1 MWVKNRTSAILNFN
15 KIIMF
20 ISKAISDGILQ
31 PNDKLPFHK
40 LVRFVS
46 EYFTYDVENSV
57 FFAKNGDKTKAI
69 YLMDIIEQLSII
81 GIELSPE
88 KLAQATESSKVQ
100 KEATLEHLVAS
111 LPEWDGIDHIKKFVG
126 FISTNAP
133 DQFESI
139 VKTWMTMGLG
149 MVIEPTRIDAVNR
162 TVLCLQ
168 SDKQRLGKTSIARW
182 LSQPFQTSYST
193 ALIEYDAPRK
203 DNDAKLELTK
213 NLIVVVDDID
223 TWSGSKIEGLK
234 SSISAKEIKVR
245 PPYFRQSIYGP
256 RRASY
261 FATTNQSGFL
271 NESGNT
277 RWAVFNVDAI
287 DWKGYTTECDAT
299 MLWAQAKAYWQNAG
313 PYTSLS
319 EQLVEFCLAS
329 SESHQI
335 DVEGDNIIAQYVK
348 YCDECDITA
357 LEIYQAMA
365 DTHRRLLGSATH
377 ALSKIGKGVKR
388 LYGESVAR
396 KINGRNKYRLK
407 LVQARKDS
415 DFEF

>member
-1 MWVKNRTSAILNFN
+1 
-15 KIIMF
+15 MF

-223 TWSGSKIEGLK
+223 TWSGAKIEGLK

-245 PPYFRQSIYGP
+245 PPYFRSSIYGP

-261 FATTNQSGFL
+261 FATTNQTGFL

-277 RWAVFNVDAI
+277 RWAVFGVEAI
-287 DWKGYTTECDAT
+287 DWEGYKSQCSAT
-299 MLWAQAKAYWQNAG
+299 SIWSQAKHYWEQGFQYA
-313 PYTSLS
+313 SLS
-319 EQLVEFCLAS
+319 DGLVEYCIAS

-335 DVEGDNIIAQYVK
+335 DVETDYIIARYVK
-348 YCDECDITA
+348 VCNECESTA
-357 LEIYQAMA
+357 LEIYGAMPEA
-365 DTHRRLLGSATH
+365 YRKLLGSQQY
-377 ALSKIGKGVKR
+377 ALSKIGKGVRR
-388 LYGESVAR
+388 LFGETVV
-396 KINGRNKYRLK
+396 KKVNGRTKYRLR
-407 LVQARKDS
+407 VIQAQTDN
-415 DFEF
+415 DLQF

>member
-1 MWVKNRTSAILNFN
+1 ML
-15 KIIMF
+15 

-261 FATTNQSGFL
+261 LATTNQTGFL

>member
-1 MWVKNRTSAILNFN
+1 ML
-15 KIIMF
+15 

-168 SDKQRLGKTSIARW
+168 SEKQRLGKTSIARW
-182 LSQPFQTSYST
+182 LSKPFQTSYST

>member
-1 MWVKNRTSAILNFN
+1 MNIT
-15 KIIMF
+15 
-20 ISKAISDGILQ
+20 KAIKDGILKQ
-31 PNDKLPFHK
+31 NDKLPFYK

-46 EYFTYDVENSV
+46 EYLTYDVENSV
-57 FFAKNGDKTKAI
+57 FFNKNGDKTKAI
-69 YLMDIIEQLSII
+69 HMMDIIEQLSTI

-100 KEATLEHLVAS
+100 KEATLEHLVTS
-111 LPEWDGIDHIKKFVG
+111 LPEWDGVDHISKFVS

-133 DQFESI
+133 EEFESI
-139 VKTWMTMGLG
+139 LKTWMTMGLG
-149 MVIEPTRIDAVNR
+149 MVIEPKRIDAVNR

-182 LSQPFQTSYST
+182 LSKPFQTSYST
-193 ALIEYDAPRK
+193 ALIEYDSPRK
-203 DNDAKLELTK
+203 DNDAKLELIK

-261 FATTNQSGFL
+261 FATTNQTGFL

-277 RWAVFNVDAI
+277 RWAVFNVEAI
-287 DWKGYTTECDAT
+287 DWRGYTTECDAT
-299 MLWAQAKAYWQNAG
+299 MLWSQAKAYWQNAG

-335 DVEGDNIIAQYVK
+335 DVEGDNIIAQYVE
-348 YCDECDITA
+348 YCDDCDRTA
-357 LEIYQAMA
+357 VEIYQAMA
-365 DTHRRLLGSATH
+365 DTHRRLLGSNSH
-377 ALSKIGKGVKR
+377 ALSKIGKGVRR
-388 LYGESVAR
+388 LFGESVAR
-396 KINGRNKYRLK
+396 KVNGRVKYRLQI
-407 LVQARKDS
+407 VQARKDD
-415 DFEF
+415 DFSFD

>member
-1 MWVKNRTSAILNFN
+1 
-15 KIIMF
+15 MF

-182 LSQPFQTSYST
+182 LSKPFQTAYST

-261 FATTNQSGFL
+261 FATTNQTGFL

>member
-1 MWVKNRTSAILNFN
+1 MLIT
-15 KIIMF
+15 
-20 ISKAISDGILQ
+20 KAISDGILQ

>member
-1 MWVKNRTSAILNFN
+1 MLE
-15 KIIMF
+15 
-20 ISKAISDGILQ
+20 ISKAVESGILK
-31 PNDKLPFHK
+31 PNSRLPFYQLVK
-40 LVRFVS
+40 LIS
-46 EYFTYDVENSV
+46 EFFTYDMENGV
-57 FFAKNGDKTKAI
+57 FFLKSGDKTKAI
-69 YLMDIIEQLSII
+69 LPMDIVE
-81 GIELSPE
+81 ELSVVGVEVTPE
-88 KLAQATESSKVQ
+88 RLAQATQSSKVS
-100 KEATLEHLVAS
+100 KVCTLEQLVRA
-111 LPEWDGIDHIKKFVG
+111 LPPWDGTDHIGKFAGHFEV
-126 FISTNAP
+126 NAP
-133 DQFESI
+133 EMFETAL
-139 VKTWMTMGLG
+139 KTWLSMGLG
-149 MVIEPTRIDAVNR
+149 MVLEPNRLDAVNR
-162 TVLCLQ
+162 MVLCLQ
-168 SDKQRLGKTSIARW
+168 SDKQRLGKTSVARW
-182 LSQPFQTSYST
+182 LAEPFQTFYSS
-193 ALIEYDAPRK
+193 ALIEYDTPKK

-245 PPYFRQSIYGP
+245 PPYFRSSIYGP

-261 FATTNQSGFL
+261 FATTNQTGFL

-277 RWAVFNVDAI
+277 RWAVFGVEAI
-287 DWKGYTTECDAT
+287 DWKGYKSQCSAT
-299 MLWAQAKAYWQNAG
+299 SIWSQAKHYWEQGFQYA
-313 PYTSLS
+313 SLS
-319 EQLVEFCLAS
+319 DGLVEYCIAS

-335 DVEGDNIIAQYVK
+335 DVEGDNIVAQYVK

-357 LEIYQAMA
+357 VEIYEAMA
-365 DTHRRLLGSATH
+365 DTHRRLLGSPSH